1 MSRASLFMGGLWSCW
16 MNRDVRWALPI
27 TYWWTDCILLAS
39 LRWNFRSGKYVSH
52 SGSTVLWGGMFSSNV
67 NHIRDFVNCKCRK
80 NDLPLI
86 MIKRYIIFLFWHR
99 CILNFPGCWRF
110 WRATERI
117 LFPMLKS
124 NKGKVFWWWPSEPP
138 SRGILLSQSH
148 IRYVAVSFNKM

>member
-1 MSRASLFMGGLWSCW
+1 MLDESRCEVS
-16 MNRDVRWALPI
+16 I
-27 TYWWTDCILLAS
+27 TNYILVDRLHLLAS
-39 LRWNFRSGKYVSH
+39 LWWNFRSGKYVSH

-67 NHIRDFVNCKCRK
+67 NHIRDFVNCKCHK